1 MGIREEKS
9 LCPGH
14 SFQSVQELEEQIQLS
29 PPDSSVL
36 VPDSAFSSDT
46 TVVRGRAAL
55 HWKCEQGLS
64 CDKQEVLAQ
73 NSSEDKC

>member
-55 HWKCEQGLS
+55 H
-64 CDKQEVLAQ
+64 
-73 NSSEDKC
+73 